1 MSAAD
6 GTQSDFWSRLGR
18 FLGRMLGLV
27 LRLIF
32 VLLLAVA
39 IGAGVFYGLPWVYRT
54 LVQPVQTHNTQIQDL
69 YNRIE
74 GVRAGTEQSQNAQ
87 NDRLTALETGN
98 DDERLRLDAAENEL
112 ATLRAELADANG
124 ANAALGDELSA
135 LRTDLGALGEANA
148 EVRTAVDGLAPAS
161 DATRAEVAGLQRE
174 LALLRL
180 ENNLLRA
187 RVQVV
192 AENLGEARAIMT
204 DTVAAMTDFL
214 RAPGAFSADT
224 QAILRVRLSAAA
236 ALLEAEPAAALGDL
250 ESIWREMDRAL
261 IRG

>member
-1 MSAAD
+1 MSAAAP
-6 GTQSDFWSRLGR
+6 TQSDFWGRLGR
-18 FLGRMLGLV
+18 FLGRVLGFV

-39 IGAGVFYGLPWVYRT
+39 IGAGVFFGLPWAYRA

-69 YNRIE
+69 YNRVE

-98 DDERLRLDAAENEL
+98 DDERLRLDAAEDEIEG
-112 ATLRAELADANG
+112 LRAELAGANG
-124 ANAALGDELSA
+124 ANAALADEVST
-135 LRTDLGALGEANA
+135 LRADLGALGEANA
-148 EVRTAVDGLAPAS
+148 EVRAAVDGLAPAS
-161 DATRAEVAGLQRE
+161 DATAAEVAGLQRE

-180 ENNLLRA
+180 ENDLLRA

-192 AENLGEARAIMT
+192 AENLGEARTIMT
-204 DTVAAMTDFL
+204 DTVTAMTDPL
-214 RAPGAFSADT
+214 RSPGAFSADT
-224 QAILRVRLSAAA
+224 QATLRVRLTAAA
-236 ALLEAEPAAALGDL
+236 ALIDVEPAAALGDL